1 MCNACI
7 LIVTTHT
14 KAAHIMNLKEFN
26 GRLADEHTAIFGV
39 HTPIRK
45 ARHVTLGVR
54 HGMTLRNKER
64 PLILDI

>member
-1 MCNACI
+1 
-7 LIVTTHT
+7 
-14 KAAHIMNLKEFN
+14 MNLKEFN